1 MSKQDRVDNTP
12 VVYFTDGTACID
24 TAFFK
29 GLDLNCLSP
38 EYLELQCAIRGKK
51 VGHPLFYGLLCGG
64 IVSKAAYD
72 TALECIRS
80 TSMFDKFLGDMR
92 TAKLLETLYSYSDY
106 TYSQSKRMQTVRHAV
121 GFWTEAVRK
130 TGYSSGIRDWSPTG
144 RKEFYARKA
153 RKLALYDA
161 IWDKAGDTFLT
172 FIYAFAWRFD
182 DKPSWSF
189 NGFEGDL
196 LEWRK
201 RKLKE
206 RKESVKRMKALNDSL
221 TPVSKN
227 SCQ

>member
-1 MSKQDRVDNTP
+1 MNATLVSIFILCASCIFLAHRV
-12 VVYFTDGTACID
+12 G
-24 TAFFK
+24 K
-29 GLDLNCLSP
+29 
-38 EYLELQCAIRGKK
+38 LEK
-51 VGHPLFYGLLCGG
+51 LC
-64 IVSKAAYD
+64 VD
-72 TALECIRS
+72 P
-80 TSMFDKFLGDMR
+80 
-92 TAKLLETLYSYSDY
+92 KLLETLYSYSDY

-121 GFWTEAVRK
+121 GFWTEAMRK
-130 TGYSSGIRDWSPTG
+130 PGCSSSIRDWSPTG

-153 RKLALYDA
+153 RKLTLYDA
-161 IWDKAGDTFLT
+161 IWDKAGDAFLV
-172 FIYAFAWRFD
+172 FMHSFAWRFD

-227 SCQ
+227 GCQ